1 MLIKV
6 PSSLN
11 GLKSKVDKLDFEKLK
26 FVLVDLKKIK

>member
-11 GLKSKVDKLDFEKLK
+11 GLKSKVDELDFEKLK
-26 FVLVDLKKIK
+26 FVRVDLKKN